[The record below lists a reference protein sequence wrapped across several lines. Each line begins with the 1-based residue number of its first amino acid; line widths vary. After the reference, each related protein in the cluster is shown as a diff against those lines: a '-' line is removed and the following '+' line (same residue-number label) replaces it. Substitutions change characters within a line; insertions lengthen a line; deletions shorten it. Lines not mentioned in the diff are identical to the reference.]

1 MLTLTKKKRDAV
13 ETSILAMKSP
23 VKRAQAWQQ
32 LFAMNE
38 LFNYLI
44 TH

>member
-1 MLTLTKKKRDAV
+1 VITFDLVQLTKKKSEAV

-32 LFAMNE
+32 LFAMKN
-38 LFNYLI
+38 N
-44 TH
+44 